1 MRQEEIV
8 TRHRTLFMTERSRFH
23 QQFAL
28 DAAPPALDVVMLRPI
43 FELCIDNRKQ
53 G

>member
-1 MRQEEIV
+1 MM
-8 TRHRTLFMTERSRFH
+8 TRDRTLFMTGRSRLH

-28 DAAPPALDVVMLRPI
+28 GAAPPELDVVMLRPI
-43 FELCIDNRKQ
+43 YELCIDDRKQ

>member
-1 MRQEEIV
+1 M
-8 TRHRTLFMTERSRFH
+8 THHRTLFSTERSRFH

-43 FELCIDNRKQ
+43 FELCVDNRKQ

>member
-1 MRQEEIV
+1 MM
-8 TRHRTLFMTERSRFH
+8 TRDRTLFKTGRSRLH

-28 DAAPPALDVVMLRPI
+28 DAAPLDVVMLRPI
-43 FELCIDNRKQ
+43 FELCIDDRKQ

>member
-1 MRQEEIV
+1 
-8 TRHRTLFMTERSRFH
+8 MTERRRFH

-28 DAAPPALDVVMLRPI
+28 EAAPPALDVVMLRPI
-43 FELCIDNRKQ
+43 FVSCIDNRKQ